1 MKPKIALLTGVIFFA
16 FSLITKSDT
25 DLVIAHVWF
34 AVSAMLG
41 AKK

>member
-1 MKPKIALLTGVIFFA
+1 MKPKTALIIGVIFFA

-34 AVSAMLG
+34 AVSAILG